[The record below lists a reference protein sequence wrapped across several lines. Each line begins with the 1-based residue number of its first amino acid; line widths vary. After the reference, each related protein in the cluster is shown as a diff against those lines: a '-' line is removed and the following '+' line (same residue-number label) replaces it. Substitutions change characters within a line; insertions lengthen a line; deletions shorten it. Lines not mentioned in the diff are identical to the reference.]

1 MAKHKLLVAAGYL
14 LVLCTLIITLTHYYY
29 AFSVGFFTATNF
41 LDDPPKYHGEIK
53 STMGPYGGSFDG
65 GFFLIYNKEPIKIM
79 YDQEYTPPRYGEVLV
94 HGKLHREGYIEAIG
108 VHNYD
113 YYYLFYILSLIAGII
128 VIVLFLKEWK
138 MTWRV
143 FKNA

>member
-65 GFFLIYNKEPIKIM
+65 GVFFIYNQEP
-79 YDQEYTPPRYGEVLV
+79 L
-94 HGKLHREGYIEAIG
+94 
-108 VHNYD
+108 
-113 YYYLFYILSLIAGII
+113 YILSLIAGII

-138 MTWRV
+138 MTWRG